1 MIARQAGKEG
11 HLGRKPSVHPA
22 SIVCS
27 CLVGMVN
34 LFSANG
40 WQVTLLLLVHE
51 LRILAMELWYATF
64 LAYGVALIDTSPSTG
79 SDLIHFFGVGG
90 DGSYR
95 LPFGTGAVPL
105 HVT

>member
-40 WQVTLLLLVHE
+40 WQVTLLLLVQV
-51 LRILAMELWYATF
+51 LRIVAMEVVYASLF
-64 LAYGVALIDTSPSTG
+64 ASGVALVDLAPGTSG
-79 SDLIHFFGVGG
+79 DLVDFSGVGR
-90 DGSYR
+90 D
-95 LPFGTGAVPL
+95 
-105 HVT
+105 